1 MEGSFWGKSSVQLD
15 FSHLKGAVGWQSKG
29 LTWNIPNFLWDRE
42 KTGMCGSQI
51 PHPRVPSCA
60 RAGSLELLGSF
71 FPDRIPRPLGLSLLF
86 APIPLENFHPF
97 PLPVFLGFLFLCN
110 VPEQL
115 LRGVGNSL
123 FGIFLDNSMGRDP
136 QGCSSPGKI
145 QMKAKFRRN

>member
-29 LTWNIPNFLWDRE
+29 LTWNIPIFLWDRE

-145 QMKAKFRRN
+145 QMKAKF